1 MLRNTRWVYG
11 IVVFTGHETKLMK
24 NASKTPI
31 KTTRVENMVNQHI
44 IYLFFILVVMAVVC
58 ALGTLKRQLGDIFEL
73 KMLMMDTS
81 RAWIK
86 FPANILTYVILF
98 NNLIPMR

>member
-11 IVVFTGHETKLMK
+11 VAVFTGHETKLMK

-31 KTTRVENMVNQHI
+31 KTTRVESMVNQHI
-44 IYLFFILVVMAVVC
+44 IYLFFILVIMAVVC
-58 ALGTLKRQLGDIFEL
+58 ALGTLKRQLGDTFEL
-73 KMLMMDTS
+73 QVLLMNPS